1 MHPFRSLIIISALT
15 VLLQGSESYVL
26 DGKPISAVQ
35 YQAAQLVKASLTA
48 FKAGDLQLALNKAQ
62 EAQKLAPNFYYV
74 LGALGIT
81 QARLGR
87 NDEAVAN
94 LTRAHQLMP
103 DSPDLLWSLSAT
115 LQSAGRTD
123 EALTRL
129 DEFLTRFP
137 NDPKVEQGK
146 GVKTLLLRQKQNYS
160 KFDHHSDKDYF
171 DEAVSLK
178 VLRWPDNALPVKI
191 FIADCQDVPG
201 FKPEYERIFRQSLE
215 EWRQATADKVKFA
228 IVSKKDDA
236 QVEVV
241 WSNKQ
246 SDVSNPAEGGET
258 RLVPHG
264 QALSAAKIILL
275 TNPPVAG
282 LVMNEKI
289 MHFVCLH
296 ELGHA
301 LGIYGH
307 SNKPGDILFT
317 SLPLNFENV
326 QLSPRDAATM
336 LRLYNTT
343 LGAAG
348 DTGNTVHLS
357 SLSDIDNAN
366 DIASFNERA
375 VTAMN
380 AANYTGAAAILK
392 EAVSKYPQSDVLRRN
407 YAAALNNTGLQA
419 MQKQQYDRAIEIFN
433 QSVSIEPGNKTA
445 KTNIGAVHYNQGL
458 LLFKANKATE
468 AAVPLKQAAQILKEV
483 GNTEVLA
490 KVMTLLDIVQ
500 KQIDKQPKS
509 SGPKSSEA
517 PPATPAATA
526 AATAAPSET
535 AKANRD
541 DGGAAANDAK
551 YIYPSASPYVH
562 PGQPRHSP
570 AIDSYTNTDLGT
582 DSSSSSTA
590 NPAANPA
597 STGNS
602 TGSK

>member
-1 MHPFRSLIIISALT
+1 
-15 VLLQGSESYVL
+15 V
-26 DGKPISAVQ
+26 D
-35 YQAAQLVKASLTA
+35 
-48 FKAGDLQLALNKAQ
+48 
-62 EAQKLAPNFYYV
+62 
-74 LGALGIT
+74 
-81 QARLGR
+81 
-87 NDEAVAN
+87 
-94 LTRAHQLMP
+94 
-103 DSPDLLWSLSAT
+103 
-115 LQSAGRTD
+115 
-123 EALTRL
+123 
-129 DEFLTRFP
+129 
-137 NDPKVEQGK
+137 
-146 GVKTLLLRQKQNYS
+146 
-160 KFDHHSDKDYF
+160 
-171 DEAVSLK
+171 
-178 VLRWPDNALPVKI
+178 
-191 FIADCQDVPG
+191 
-201 FKPEYERIFRQSLE
+201 
-215 EWRQATADKVKFA
+215 
-228 IVSKKDDA
+228 KKDNA
-236 QVEVV
+236 QVEVI

-258 RLVPHG
+258 KLVPHG

-317 SLPLNFENV
+317 SLPLNCENV

-336 LRLYNTT
+336 LRLYNTP

-348 DTGNTVHLS
+348 DTGNTVHLG

-375 VTAMN
+375 VAAMN

-392 EAVSKYPQSDVLRRN
+392 EAVSKYPQSGVLKRN

-433 QSVSIEPGNKTA
+433 QSLSIAPSDKIA
-445 KTNIGAVHYNQGL
+445 KTNIGVTHYNQGL
-458 LLFKANKATE
+458 ILFRGNKATE

-483 GNTEVLA
+483 GNTEVLT
-490 KVMTLLDIVQ
+490 KVMNLLDVVQ

-509 SGPKSSEA
+509 SEPKSSEA
-517 PPATPAATA
+517 PAAVPTETPKAT
-526 AATAAPSET
+526 
-535 AKANRD
+535 RD
-541 DGGAAANDAK
+541 DAGAAANDSK
-551 YIYPSASPYVH
+551 YIYPGASPYVH
-562 PGQPRHSP
+562 PGQAPHHSP
-570 AIDSYTNTDLGT
+570 AIDSYTNTDFGT
-582 DSSSSSTA
+582 DPTSSSSSSSTSTSSSSSTPSPS
-590 NPAANPA
+590 PAASPA